1 MSTGD
6 RYNCIQLANIGEV
19 LYDADYNTS
28 NCAMLSNLNN
38 IVKNND
44 SGGITM
50 NNTDSTNN
58 INTTTNST
66 NMNNNINFNNF
77 KIMEYSGSPILILLF
92 ITLLTNIFLA
102 IPLVPVFI
110 AGNLYIIILILIL
123 AVLCVY
129 MIHQFL
135 FQE

>member
-1 MSTGD
+1 MSTGGD
-6 RYNCIQLANIGEV
+6 RYNCIQLANMGKT
-19 LYDADYNTS
+19 LYDTNYNTS

-44 SGGITM
+44 SGGIT
-50 NNTDSTNN
+50 
-58 INTTTNST
+58 TNST
-66 NMNNNINFNNF
+66 SSISTATTSGNINNNINFNNF
-77 KIMEYSGSPILILLF
+77 KMMEYPGSPIYILLF

-102 IPLVPVFI
+102 IPLAPVFI

-129 MIHQFL
+129 MIQQL
-135 FQE
+135 FQ

>member
-1 MSTGD
+1 MSTGGD
-6 RYNCIQLANIGEV
+6 KYNCIQLANIGKT
-19 LYDADYNTS
+19 LYDTNYNTS

-44 SGGITM
+44 SGGIT
-50 NNTDSTNN
+50 
-58 INTTTNST
+58 TNST
-66 NMNNNINFNNF
+66 SSISTATTSGNINNNINFNNF
-77 KIMEYSGSPILILLF
+77 KMMEYPGSPIYILLF

-102 IPLVPVFI
+102 IPLAPVFI

-129 MIHQFL
+129 MIQQL
-135 FQE
+135 FQQ

>member
-1 MSTGD
+1 MSTGGD
-6 RYNCIQLANIGEV
+6 KYNCIQLANMGKT
-19 LYDADYNTS
+19 LYDTNYNTS

-44 SGGITM
+44 SGGIT
-50 NNTDSTNN
+50 
-58 INTTTNST
+58 TNST
-66 NMNNNINFNNF
+66 SSISTATTSGNINNSINFNNF
-77 KIMEYSGSPILILLF
+77 KMMEYPGSPIYILLF

-102 IPLVPVFI
+102 IPLAPVFI

-129 MIHQFL
+129 MIQQL
-135 FQE
+135 FQ

>member
-1 MSTGD
+1 MSTGGD
-6 RYNCIQLANIGEV
+6 RYNCIQLANMGKT
-19 LYDADYNTS
+19 LYDTNYNTS

-44 SGGITM
+44 SGGITA
-50 NNTDSTNN
+50 
-58 INTTTNST
+58 NST
-66 NMNNNINFNNF
+66 SSISTATTSGNINNNINFNNF
-77 KIMEYSGSPILILLF
+77 KMMEYPGSPIYILLF

-102 IPLVPVFI
+102 IPLAPVFI

-129 MIHQFL
+129 MIQQL
-135 FQE
+135 FQ

>member
-1 MSTGD
+1 MSTGGD
-6 RYNCIQLANIGEV
+6 RYNCIELANIGKT
-19 LYDADYNTS
+19 LYDANYNTS

-44 SGGITM
+44 SSGITA
-50 NNTDSTNN
+50 NSTITNP
-58 INTTTNST
+58 INTS
-66 NMNNNINFNNF
+66 NINFNNF
-77 KIMEYSGSPILILLF
+77 KMMEYSGSPIYILLF

-102 IPLVPVFI
+102 IPLTSVFI
-110 AGNLYIIILILIL
+110 AGNLYIIILILML

-129 MIHQFL
+129 MIYQL

>member
-1 MSTGD
+1 MSTGGD
-6 RYNCIQLANIGEV
+6 RYNCIQLANIGET
-19 LYDADYNTS
+19 LYSADYNTS

-44 SGGITM
+44 SGGITA
-50 NNTDSTNN
+50 
-58 INTTTNST
+58 NTTSSISNST
-66 NMNNNINFNNF
+66 ASTSGNINNNINFNNF
-77 KIMEYSGSPILILLF
+77 KIMEYSGSPIYILLF

-102 IPLVPVFI
+102 IPLAPVFI

-129 MIHQFL
+129 MIYQL
-135 FQE
+135 FQ

>member
-1 MSTGD
+1 MSTGGD
-6 RYNCIQLANIGEV
+6 KYNCIQLANIGKT
-19 LYDADYNTS
+19 LYDTNYNTS

-44 SGGITM
+44 SGGIT
-50 NNTDSTNN
+50 
-58 INTTTNST
+58 TNST
-66 NMNNNINFNNF
+66 SSISTATTSGNINNNINFNNF
-77 KIMEYSGSPILILLF
+77 KMMEYPGSPIYILLF

-102 IPLVPVFI
+102 IPLAPVFI

-129 MIHQFL
+129 MIQQL
-135 FQE
+135 FQ

>member
-1 MSTGD
+1 MSTGGD
-6 RYNCIQLANIGEV
+6 KYNCIQLANMGKT
-19 LYDADYNTS
+19 LYDTNYNTS

-44 SGGITM
+44 SGGITA
-50 NNTDSTNN
+50 NSTSSSTASTNSSN
-58 INTTTNST
+58 I
-66 NMNNNINFNNF
+66 NNNINFNNF
-77 KIMEYSGSPILILLF
+77 KMMEYPGSPIYILLF

-102 IPLVPVFI
+102 IPLAPVFI

-129 MIHQFL
+129 MIQQL
-135 FQE
+135 FQ

>member
-1 MSTGD
+1 MSTGGD
-6 RYNCIQLANIGEV
+6 KYNCIQLANMGKT
-19 LYDADYNTS
+19 LYDTNYNTS

-44 SGGITM
+44 SGGIT
-50 NNTDSTNN
+50 
-58 INTTTNST
+58 TNST
-66 NMNNNINFNNF
+66 SSISTATTSGNINNNINFNNF
-77 KIMEYSGSPILILLF
+77 KMMEYPGSPIYILLF

-102 IPLVPVFI
+102 IPLAPVFI

-129 MIHQFL
+129 MIQQL
-135 FQE
+135 FQ